1 MDILSDNVTIDVTY
15 ALPPQYRNVE
25 NALSGGPMF
34 FSDDD
39 TNGCHSM
46 DLPSED
52 FKGSAPPV
60 TFSQDE
66 THDHN
71 LLPRMGVGIA
81 KSPDSDNEQLVCV
94 AVDC

>member
-1 MDILSDNVTIDVTY
+1 
-15 ALPPQYRNVE
+15 
-25 NALSGGPMF
+25 MF
-34 FSDDD
+34 FSDDCD
-39 TNGCHSM
+39 ESESNSM

-81 KSPDSDNEQLVCV
+81 KCPHLAIQSYWSVEFEGRLEQNQPKERELWWGMVKHV
-94 AVDC
+94 H